1 MSGAE
6 EWVGDGAVPGDR
18 HGIAAETGADRK
30 NGTFVHNGRRAAVG
44 VRHRVSQ
51 FATGAGRKNGRAG
64 REQVRQ
70 GHTPQGVVLPS
81 DVEGQSLAPLDAMG
95 AELGV
100 GASEVAEI
108 KNKDKIDD
116 AADLAD
122 RLLFL
127 IANPAL
133 RKAAGQAAKRRIR
146 ER

>member
-1 MSGAE
+1 MAPSRATDMGSRRKLVQTGKTGPLYTTGDVQRLASAIEFPSSQPERAE
-6 EWVGDGAVPGDR
+6 KMDALAGSR
-18 HGIAAETGADRK
+18 C
-30 NGTFVHNGRRAAVG
+30 GRDTR
-44 VRHRVSQ
+44 RR
-51 FATGAGRKNGRAG
+51 
-64 REQVRQ
+64 
-70 GHTPQGVVLPS
+70 GVVLPS
-81 DVEGQSLAPLDAMG
+81 DVEGQSLALLDAMG